1 MVKENH
7 LEKHLG
13 NFIWKISY
21 ENPVIHTCHVNPVS
35 KFAQKT
41 VCTILPFCQ
50 KYTPT
55 DCFFGD
61 FATSNTPKLIKVSNT
76 LSNLRHKSSPRL
88 GLSC

>member
-21 ENPVIHTCHVNPVS
+21 ENPVIHTCHVNPVV
-35 KFAQKT
+35 KNTLLQTAFL
-41 VCTILPFCQ
+41 VILP
-50 KYTPT
+50 
-55 DCFFGD
+55 
-61 FATSNTPKLIKVSNT
+61 TSNTPKLIKVSNT

>member
-13 NFIWKISY
+13 DFIWKISY
-21 ENPVIHTCHVNPVS
+21 ENPVIHTCHVN
-35 KFAQKT
+35 
-41 VCTILPFCQ
+41 Q

-61 FATSNTPKLIKVSNT
+61 FA
-76 LSNLRHKSSPRL
+76 HW
-88 GLSC
+88 